1 MCYTGVNMID
11 GTRERR
17 IVDEVI
23 PQDHGAPE
31 PEAVLDDAEPTV
43 RVARTP
49 QPRPRRTAPDVFIR
63 EALRDGQSIEQL
75 RAATLAELDAAN
87 DSVENT
93 KGAFALASERKYKRQ
108 MEERLAAIEERRKPA
123 VAYYDARTQ
132 YEAAVAAI
140 DSAHPDHRKD
150 AVEHVWFWRSQLE
163 AHGKRLAEEQ
173 VEHDMRAFDLDVY
186 RRGLES
192 TYAKLAE
199 REDEYDDTAPELLE
213 MAFIKQKIAVFSE
226 RMENEGLKRRLHV
239 ERQRSTMK
247 RAMERTGHAITQL
260 EKTRKSLNWFNPF
273 HWRQITDID
282 NRLTVMRH
290 EQEDAQQRY
299 RLAAATDVQSEIGI
313 RMPEPSRPRPSHT
326 VNGTRR
332 AA

>member
-1 MCYTGVNMID
+1 MCYTLTNMID

-23 PQDHGAPE
+23 PQDHGE
-31 PEAVLDDAEPTV
+31 PDVVFHDAKPTV
-43 RVARTP
+43 RVPRT
-49 QPRPRRTAPDVFIR
+49 PRPRRTAPDVFIR
-63 EALRDGQSIEQL
+63 EALRNGQSIEQL
-75 RAATLAELDAAN
+75 RVATLAELDAAN

-108 MEERLAAIEERRKPA
+108 MEERLAAIEERRKPP

-140 DSAHPDHRKD
+140 DSTHPEHRKD
-150 AVEHVWFWRSQLE
+150 AIERVWFWRGQLE
-163 AHGKRLAEEQ
+163 THGKRLAEEQ

-192 TYAKLAE
+192 AYAKLAE
-199 REDEYDDTAPELLE
+199 REDEYDDTAPELME
-213 MAFIKQKIAVFSE
+213 MAFIKQKIAVFAE

-260 EKTRKSLNWFNPF
+260 EKTRKTLNWLNPF
-273 HWRQITDID
+273 HWKRIVEID
-282 NRLTVMRH
+282 DNLARMRK
-290 EQEDAQQRY
+290 EQEYSRQKYTIIAN
-299 RLAAATDVQSEIGI
+299 TDVQSEMGI
-313 RMPEPSRPRPSHT
+313 RMPEPSRPLPNRT
-326 VNGTRR
+326 VNEARK